1 MKHGSDNSYVEA
13 MALDEQ
19 LLTELRSTKA
29 AIDELQKKLKDLV
42 ASLRDRGASAQ
53 EISEALRG

>member
-1 MKHGSDNSYVEA
+1 